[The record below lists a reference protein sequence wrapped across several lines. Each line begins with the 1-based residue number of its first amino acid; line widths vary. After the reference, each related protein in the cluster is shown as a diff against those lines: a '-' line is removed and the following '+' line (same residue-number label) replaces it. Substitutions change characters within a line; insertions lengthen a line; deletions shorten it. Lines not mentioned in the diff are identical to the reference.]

1 MDLSIPVLLYVEFYA
16 IITILIVTIISME
29 IKVNVDRVSSGLY
42 ILFFGFIFLWISV
55 GFIKWNMLFQLLRLW
70 PLLFVIVGLDLILR
84 RTRFNILR
92 IATPFIVMGV
102 TLTLINVAQD
112 GNIFQPRIIEKQKI
126 SRENLLPGKSTDL
139 SLDFYSGKLKI
150 GEGDGELLKA
160 DISMPKGEE
169 PNLVHKSFE
178 KEDLYQISDSNVS
191 NYIFSPW
198 DGDHIWD
205 FRLNKEVPF
214 KLNAKTYASMNE
226 MDLSKLS
233 VADFNLDT
241 NFSSSR
247 IIVAP
252 KSARLTI
259 NANSSYLTLE
269 IPKKIGVKIK
279 LEKTFIIDNFA
290 ELGLTQGFKEY
301 ASANYG
307 ESEKKVDIYLNL
319 KLSQI
324 EIRFY

>member
-1 MDLSIPVLLYVEFYA
+1 M
-16 IITILIVTIISME
+16 
-29 IKVNVDRVSSGLY
+29 
-42 ILFFGFIFLWISV
+42 
-55 GFIKWNMLFQLLRLW
+55 
-70 PLLFVIVGLDLILR
+70 DLILR

-92 IATPFIVMGV
+92 IVTPLVVMGV
-102 TLTLINVAQD
+102 ILALINVAQD

-150 GEGDGELLKA
+150 GDGEGELLKA

-169 PNLVHKSFE
+169 PNLIYKSFE
-178 KEDLYQISDSNVS
+178 KEDLYQISDSKIS

-205 FRLNKEVPF
+205 FKLNKEVPF
-214 KLNAKTYASMNE
+214 NLNVKTYASMNE
-226 MDLSKLS
+226 IDLSKLS
-233 VADFNLDT
+233 VADFSLDT
-241 NFSSSR
+241 NFSSNR

-252 KSARLTI
+252 RSGKLSI
-259 NANSSYLTLE
+259 NANSSYITLE

-279 LEKTFIIDNFA
+279 LEKMFIADNFA
-290 ELGLTQGFKEY
+290 DLGLTQGFKEY
-301 ASANYG
+301 TSANYG
-307 ESEKKVDIYLNL
+307 ESEKKVDMYLNL

>member
-1 MDLSIPVLLYVEFYA
+1 
-16 IITILIVTIISME
+16 ME

-42 ILFFGFIFLWISV
+42 ILFFGFIFLWMSV
-55 GFIKWNMLFQLLRLW
+55 GFIKWSMIFQLLRLW

-92 IATPFIVMGV
+92 IAMPLVVMTV
-102 TLTLINVAQD
+102 AFSLINVAQD
-112 GNIFQPRIIEKQKI
+112 GNIFHPRTIEKQKV
-126 SRENLLPGKSTDL
+126 SRENLLSGKTTDL

-150 GEGDGELLKA
+150 SDGESELFKA
-160 DISMPKGEE
+160 DMSMPQGKE
-169 PNLVHKSFE
+169 PNLVSKSFE
-178 KEDLYQISDSNVS
+178 KEDLYQVSDSDVS

-198 DGDHIWD
+198 DGDHSWD
-205 FRLNKEVPF
+205 FRLNKEIPF
-214 KLNAKTYASMNE
+214 KLNAKTYATINE
-226 MDLSKLS
+226 IDLSKLS
-233 VADFNLDT
+233 VADLNLDT

-259 NANSSYLTLE
+259 NANSSYVALE

-279 LEKTFIIDNFA
+279 LEKMFIMDNFA
-290 ELGLTQGFKEY
+290 DLGLTQGFKEY

-307 ESEKKVDIYLNL
+307 ESEKKVEIYLNL

-324 EIRFY
+324 EVRFY